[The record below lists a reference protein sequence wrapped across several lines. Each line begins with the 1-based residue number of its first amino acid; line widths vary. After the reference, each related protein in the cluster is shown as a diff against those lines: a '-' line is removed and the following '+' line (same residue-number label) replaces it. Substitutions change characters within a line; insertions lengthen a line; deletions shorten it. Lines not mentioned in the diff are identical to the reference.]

1 MQSQL
6 GATLTLRDDGSIF
19 ASGKDESGD
28 SYSLTATPPLERVT
42 ALRLEVIPDPSLPSG
57 GSGRHSSGN
66 FQLETIQLFRQ
77 SGTDKPQPI
86 RLTSAFASYQYSASD
101 IDVLGTIRDR
111 PFTERKVWHVW
122 GRTSSPHFA
131 LFSPAETI
139 TLLSQQSL
147 VIKLLHPKQLDSS
160 VNLGR
165 FRLSVT
171 DAENPL
177 ERDRL
182 RIDLANQK
190 LSPLEALIAIYRA
203 LGEPQKA
210 DRLTNQ

>member
-6 GATLTLRDDGSIF
+6 GVTLTLQSDGSIF

-28 SYSLTATPPLERVT
+28 SYSLTATSPLEHVT
-42 ALRLEVIPDPSLPSG
+42 ALRLEVISDPSLPSG

-77 SGTDKPQPI
+77 SGTDEPQPI
-86 RLTSAFASYQYSASD
+86 RLTSALASYQYPSPD
-101 IDVLGTIRDR
+101 IDVLFTLRDR
-111 PFTERKVWHVW
+111 PVNDHKVWHVW
-122 GRTSSPHFA
+122 GRTSSPHYA
-131 LFSPAETI
+131 LFAPAEPI
-139 TLLSQQSL
+139 TLPSQQSL
-147 VIKLLHPKQLDSS
+147 VIKLMHCKINESS

-171 DAENPL
+171 DAENAL
-177 ERDRL
+177 ERERL
-182 RIDLANQK
+182 RIDLANSK
-190 LSPLEALIAIYRA
+190 LSGLEALIALYRA
-203 LGEPQKA
+203 LGDPEKA